1 MHILITGAS
10 KGIGRAIAIKAAS
23 SGMFDKIII
32 NSRSNEAG
40 LEETAQLAGKASES
54 ENLII
59 HKSLGDLGSISYV
72 RRLREEI
79 GPVDVLINNAAVS
92 YVGLLVDMT
101 PEEWSESIN
110 TNLSSIYNTCH
121 TFLPDMIAKQSGH
134 IINISSVWGE
144 AGASCEVV
152 YSATK
157 GAINSFTRALAKE
170 VGPSGIQ
177 VNAIAPGIV
186 DTEMNSHLS
195 AEELSEICED
205 IPMGRMAKADEIA
218 DAAINIL
225 RMPRYLTGEIIRI
238 DGGWI

>member
-1 MHILITGAS
+1 M
-10 KGIGRAIAIKAAS
+10 
-23 SGMFDKIII
+23 
-32 NSRSNEAG
+32 
-40 LEETAQLAGKASES
+40 
-54 ENLII
+54 
-59 HKSLGDLGSISYV
+59 GSISYV
-72 RRLREEI
+72 RRLREEV

-92 YVGLLVDMT
+92 YVGLLVDMA

-144 AGASCEVV
+144 AGASCEVA

-195 AEELSEICED
+195 AEGLSEICED

-225 RMPRYLTGEIIRI
+225 RMPKYLTGEIIRI

>member
-1 MHILITGAS
+1 VA
-10 KGIGRAIAIKAAS
+10 
-23 SGMFDKIII
+23 
-32 NSRSNEAG
+32 
-40 LEETAQLAGKASES
+40 
-54 ENLII
+54 
-59 HKSLGDLGSISYV
+59 
-72 RRLREEI
+72 
-79 GPVDVLINNAAVS
+79 
-92 YVGLLVDMT
+92 
-101 PEEWSESIN
+101 
-110 TNLSSIYNTCH
+110 
-121 TFLPDMIAKQSGH
+121 
-134 IINISSVWGE
+134 
-144 AGASCEVV
+144 

-205 IPMGRMAKADEIA
+205 IPMGRMSKADEIA

-225 RMPRYLTGEIIRI
+225 RMPKYLTGEIIRI